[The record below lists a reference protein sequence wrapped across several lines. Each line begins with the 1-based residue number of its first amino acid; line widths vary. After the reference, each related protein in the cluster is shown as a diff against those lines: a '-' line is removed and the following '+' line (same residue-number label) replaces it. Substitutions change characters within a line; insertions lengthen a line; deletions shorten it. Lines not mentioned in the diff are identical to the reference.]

1 MCFTYVNVSVKS
13 AERTVQILEAFA
25 TAGEPL
31 GIAELAR
38 RLAIPVSACYG
49 LIRTLELR
57 GYLYELGMRKGWYP
71 TLRWLQQ
78 ARAVAAHDP
87 VLERI
92 SPLLEALGEAT
103 GETIVL
109 GKRSGDRVAYL
120 NVLESANSIRYSA
133 QVGERKPLHSSAAGK
148 ALLGALTGAQ
158 REALLGS
165 LKLARVTPN
174 TIVRRDLLERD
185 LEAGARRGWYA
196 TRGEN
201 VPDVHALAAPV
212 RIDAESYAVVV
223 AGPAHRIEGALKSH
237 AAALLRTARAIEA
250 QR

>member
-1 MCFTYVNVSVKS
+1 MNIAVKS

-57 GYLYELGMRKGWYP
+57 GYLYELGLRKGWYP
-71 TLRWLQQ
+71 TLRWLQKAQ
-78 ARAVAAHDP
+78 AVAKHDP
-87 VLERI
+87 MLERVA
-92 SPLLEALGEAT
+92 PLLEELCTAT
-103 GETIVL
+103 GETVVL
-109 GKRSGDRVAYL
+109 GKRTGSSVTYL
-120 NVLESANSIRYSA
+120 NVVESGNSIRYSA
-133 QVGERKPLHSSAAGK
+133 QVGERKPLHSSSAGK
-148 ALLGALTGAQ
+148 ALLGAMPLVERA
-158 REALLGS
+158 ALLGA
-165 LKLARVTPN
+165 LRLTRVTPN
-174 TIVRRDLLERD
+174 TIVRREALEQDLA
-185 LEAGARRGWYA
+185 AGAKRGWYA

-201 VPDVHALAAPV
+201 VPDVHALAAPA
-212 RIDAESYAVVV
+212 RIYGESYAIVV